1 MIEVENLTVRYGDKT
16 VLDGVSFTLKDGE
29 WLMVVGPNG
38 AGKST
43 LIGAISQS
51 VAYTGRVRIDGKDA
65 AKLRPA
71 VLARKLGVLSQNH
84 AVGYSFTVE
93 EVVHLGRYS
102 YGSGLFSGGPEDG
115 AAVEAA
121 LERTGLTELR
131 DHSVLTLSGGE
142 LQRVFLAQMIAQ
154 DPAAMLLDEPTNHL
168 DLVFQRQIFSLVQQW
183 VAEEGR
189 AVLSVVHD
197 LSLARAYGSKALLLD
212 RGRQVAWG
220 PTAEVLDREH
230 LRQVYR
236 MDVVDHMQAL
246 LRQWEKA

>member
-1 MIEVENLTVRYGDKT
+1 MIEVQNLTVRYGETT
-16 VLDGVSFTLKDGE
+16 VLDDVSFTLNDGD
-29 WLMVVGPNG
+29 WLMVAGPNG

-43 LIGAISQS
+43 LIGAISQNVS
-51 VAYTGRVRIDGKDA
+51 YTGRVLVDGKNA
-65 AKLRPA
+65 AAIKPVA
-71 VLARKLGVLSQNH
+71 LARKLGVLSQNH

-115 AAVEAA
+115 TAVEAA

-154 DPAAMLLDEPTNHL
+154 DPAVMLLDEPTNHL
-168 DLVFQRQIFSLVQQW
+168 DLVFQKQIFSLVQEW
-183 VAEEGR
+183 IERPGR

-197 LSLARAYGSKALLLD
+197 LSLARAYGNRALLLD
-212 RGRQVAWG
+212 RGRVVAFG
-220 PTAEVLDREH
+220 PTMEVLSREN
-230 LRQVYR
+230 LQAVYH
-236 MDVVDHMQAL
+236 MDVVEHMQAL
-246 LRQWEKA
+246 LGKWHDE